1 MDGALVRYECQ
12 NCQPFNLLG
21 LQPSEY
27 LKKKTFFRLPLET
40 LSELGL
46 LTRWCAFTLGTAL
59 LCSSR
64 AGSDLMLIWLHGLDS
79 SSINWV
85 SVVGLWIGRI
95 GVGGDPFYKVEF
107 VSSDNMMKYFFS
119 SCQYFTV
126 TTVGYTSVK
135 ITPILQR

>member
-1 MDGALVRYECQ
+1 MSATKFQLKQECLSFSQIIVFALFY
-12 NCQPFNLLG
+12 P
-21 LQPSEY
+21 PS
-27 LKKKTFFRLPLET
+27 
-40 LSELGL
+40 SGISSVLGL
-46 LTRWCAFTLGTAL
+46 LTRWCASTLGTAL
-59 LCSSR
+59 LFLFLGQL
-64 AGSDLMLIWLHGLDS
+64 GSDLVLIWLHGLDS